1 MARGARRFRWGLAA
15 IAAGAAVVRLGVYF
29 RYYRGT
35 QFGFND
41 APYYSQTAI
50 ALADGRW
57 FVDSTGRPA
66 AEHGPV
72 TTLLLAPVSWIDT
85 PEDWQRLVTVLTG
98 VAAVVVIGLVGRR
111 LGGDRVGLV
120 AAALAALYP
129 GLWLNDGLVMSES
142 PGALGVALWMLAA
155 LVWQARPTPVWAAVM
170 GVAAGV
176 AALTRPELGV
186 LMVAGVVAAWWLGG
200 ERRWLMAALAAAAGL
215 LVLAPWVAFNLERFE
230 RPVILTTNDGTTIRG
245 ANCDRT
251 YEGRALGSWAVE
263 CLVIDPD
270 VAGMEGSLRG
280 ARWRSDGIEYARDH
294 AGRIPVVVLARLGR
308 SLDLYGLGYQVD
320 EDRRDGRPRL
330 GSWAAIVSFW
340 VLAALA
346 VVGQR
351 RATRFGRFVLWA
363 PVVAV
368 LLTAVVFYGG
378 HRVRTAMEPSV
389 VLGAAL
395 AVVALVERRIGP
407 APGPAAET
415 ESEPPSSPEP
425 EVTSTSALTAT

>member
-1 MARGARRFRWGLAA
+1 MARGAQRFRWGLAA
-15 IAAGAAVVRLGVYF
+15 CAAGAAVVRLAVYF
-29 RYYRGT
+29 RYYRAT

-50 ALADGRW
+50 ALADGRG
-57 FVDSTGRPA
+57 FVDFAGRPA

-142 PGALGVALWMLAA
+142 PGALSVALWMLAA
-155 LVWQARPTPVWAAVM
+155 LVWHARPTPVWAAVM
-170 GVAAGV
+170 GLAAGV

-186 LMVAGVVAAWWLGG
+186 LMFAGVVAAWRLGG
-200 ERRWLMAALAAAAGL
+200 DRRWLMAALAAAAGL
-215 LVLAPWVAFNLERFE
+215 LVLAPWVAFNLGRFE
-230 RPVILTTNDGTTIRG
+230 RPVILTTNDGTTLRG
-245 ANCDRT
+245 ANCDPT

-263 CLVIDPD
+263 CLVIDPG

-280 ARWRSDGIEYARDH
+280 ARWRADGIEYARDH
-294 AGRIPVVVLARLGR
+294 AGRIPVVMLARLGR

-320 EDRRDGRPRL
+320 EDMRDGRPRL

-351 RATRFGRFVLWA
+351 RATPFGRFVLWA
-363 PVVAV
+363 PVAAV

-395 AVVALVERRIGP
+395 AVVALVERRLAPGSGP
-407 APGPAAET
+407 AVET
-415 ESEPPSSPEP
+415 DDASPSSPER
-425 EVTSTSALTAT
+425 EATSTSALSAT